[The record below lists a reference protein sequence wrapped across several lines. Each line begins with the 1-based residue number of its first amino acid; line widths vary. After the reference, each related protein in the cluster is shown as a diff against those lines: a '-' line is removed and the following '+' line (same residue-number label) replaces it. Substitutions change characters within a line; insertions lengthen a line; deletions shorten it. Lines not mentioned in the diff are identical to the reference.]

1 MCSSDLVRV
10 AVTAAVAGVIDVEM
24 AAPRMRESI
33 IADARARCDASLHAT
48 FDKLATS
55 LDDRGLHQLKQ
66 PKLPEGTW
74 EVTSWDAPSGFEW
87 IQRSTGATIVAG
99 HRVAALGEDR
109 SRLTLSIEMRGLLA
123 PVMGRVYRD
132 LTNRYIRLE
141 AETMKR
147 DAESA

>member
-1 MCSSDLVRV
+1 MAMRFETSIEIEAPQQRAWDVLS
-10 AVTAAVAGVIDVEM
+10 DVESW
-24 AAPRMRESI
+24 PRRLETV
-33 IADARARCDASLHAT
+33 DALEVLTPLPLTTGSRVR
-48 FDKLATS
+48 
-55 LDDRGLHQLKQ
+55 LKQ